1 MLWRDYSFDVYG
13 KPLII
18 LSSLLYQ
25 QNGITFT
32 GRGEQFLPCNDLKT
46 WSTKSDTFSSRGG
59 IFVLFPWV
67 WALFLVG
74 HQGTVKSTPRS
85 PGTQGFKQLLASTS
99 FFLGC
104 LLQEA
109 PCQRPGQ
116 AEAAPT
122 RTLLLCLQMRVLDS
136 NMPAIK
142 VETAWKGIQRPPLNR
157 LDDAAKK
164 AEQLC
169 LAGAARICRKNKWLL
184 FESLSL

>member
-1 MLWRDYSFDVYG
+1 MINQVWHFFIKRWNLCPLSLGLGFVSGWPSGYSE
-13 KPLII
+13 KHT
-18 LSSLLYQ
+18 SL
-25 QNGITFT
+25 
-32 GRGEQFLPCNDLKT
+32 T
-46 WSTKSDTFSSRGG
+46 WD
-59 IFVLFPWV
+59 P
-67 WALFLVG
+67 
-74 HQGTVKSTPRS
+74 
-85 PGTQGFKQLLASTS
+85 GFKQLLASTS

-122 RTLLLCLQMRVLDS
+122 QTLLLCLQMRVLDS
-136 NMPAIK
+136 NTPAIK

-169 LAGAARICRKNKWLL
+169 LTGTARICRKNKWLL
-184 FESLSL
+184 FEPLSL